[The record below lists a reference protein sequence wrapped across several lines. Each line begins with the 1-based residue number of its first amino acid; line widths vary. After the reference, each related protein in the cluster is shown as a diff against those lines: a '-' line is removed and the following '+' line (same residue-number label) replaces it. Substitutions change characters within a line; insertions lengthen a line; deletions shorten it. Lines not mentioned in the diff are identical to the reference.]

1 MPGKNTVIAATAIL
15 LSGCVRSSELAATVT
30 STVQPVITKT
40 VTVTYTPPATPI
52 PKTVMETDGTYRVGT
67 DIVLGTYRSA
77 GRSSEGES
85 DCYWARLNSLNPT
98 DIIDNNISTGP
109 QVVALQ
115 PGDAAFLTHSC
126 QPWQKTD

>member
-1 MPGKNTVIAATAIL
+1 M
-15 LSGCVRSSELAATVT
+15 RSSDIAATVT

-40 VTVTYTPPATPI
+40 VTVTYTPPAVPV

-77 GRSSEGES
+77 GRSSQGES

-98 DIIDNNISTGP
+98 DIIDNNISIGP

-115 PGDAAFLTHSC
+115 PSDAAFLTHSC